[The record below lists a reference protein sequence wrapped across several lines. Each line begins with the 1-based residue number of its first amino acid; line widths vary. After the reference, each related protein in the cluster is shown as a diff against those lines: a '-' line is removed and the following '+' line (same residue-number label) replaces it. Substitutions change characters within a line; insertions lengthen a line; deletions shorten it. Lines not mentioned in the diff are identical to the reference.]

1 MTTRRATKLIKA
13 SLSTLFYTGGHKVM
27 APFTQGV
34 GAIFTLH
41 HVSPEPR
48 RDFEPNRILR
58 VTPEFLDR
66 AISVV
71 LESGFDIVSLDDAH
85 FRLTEGQFE
94 RPFACF
100 TFDDGYRDNLVH
112 AYPIFKRRNLP
123 MAIYVPSAFPDGEG
137 DLWWLTLQ
145 SLVDAVDRLSVKMQ
159 GTLRELDCGSRIAK
173 EAAYDE
179 IYWWLRTIDE
189 AEARGVVHEL
199 CRGAGLDWREHGR
212 NLPMSWD
219 ELRRISSDPLVTIGA
234 HTRQHYALAK
244 LTEAEA
250 RQEIEIG
257 THRIE
262 RELGRRPLHLCYP
275 YGSATAAGSREFRLA
290 KELGY
295 KTAVTTRKGL
305 IYAGHGEHLT
315 ALPRISLNGDYQDER
330 YLRVFMTGAPFA
342 VWNGFRRVQ
351 VA

>member
-1 MTTRRATKLIKA
+1 MTTSRATKLIKA
-13 SLSTLFYTGGHKVM
+13 SLATLFYTGGHKVM

-34 GAIFTLH
+34 GVIFTLH

-48 RDFEPNRILR
+48 RAFEPNRILR

-71 LESGFDIVSLDDAH
+71 LDAGFDIVSLDDAH

-123 MAIYVPSAFPDGEG
+123 MAIYVPSGFADGEG

-145 SLVDAVDRLSVKMQ
+145 TLIDGVDRLSVKMD
-159 GTLRELDCGSRIAK
+159 GTLRELDCATPIAK
-173 EAAYDE
+173 EAAFDE
-179 IYWWLRTIDE
+179 VYWWLRQIDE
-189 AEARGVVHEL
+189 QEARGVVHEL
-199 CRGAGLDWREHGR
+199 CRGAGVDWREHGR
-212 NLPMSWD
+212 TLPMSWD
-219 ELRRISSDPLVTIGA
+219 ELRRIAADPLVTIGS

-262 RELGRRPLHLCYP
+262 QELGRRPAHLCYP
-275 YGSATAAGSREFRLA
+275 YGSPCAAGTREFRLA

-305 IYAGHGEHLT
+305 IYSGHGEHLT
-315 ALPRISLNGDYQDER
+315 ALPRLSLNGDYQDER
-330 YLRVFMTGAPFA
+330 YLRVFLTGAPFA
-342 VWNGFRRVQ
+342 VWNGFRRIR

>member
-1 MTTRRATKLIKA
+1 MTSRRATKLIKA

-34 GAIFTLH
+34 GVIFTLH
-41 HVSPEPR
+41 HVSPEPA

-58 VTPEFLDR
+58 VSPEFLDR
-66 AISVV
+66 AIAVV
-71 LESGFDIVSLDDAH
+71 LDAGFDVVSMDEAH

-112 AYPIFKRRNLP
+112 AYPIFKRHNLP
-123 MAIYVPSAFPDGEG
+123 MTVYVPSAFPDGEG
-137 DLWWLTLQ
+137 DLWWLTLEA
-145 SLVDAVDRLSVKMQ
+145 LIGNVDRLSVKMK
-159 GTLRELDCGSRIAK
+159 GELCEYDCATAIAK
-173 EAAYDE
+173 ETAFDE
-179 IYWWLRTIDE
+179 IYWWLRSIDE
-189 AEARGVVHEL
+189 QEARGVVHEL
-199 CRGAGLDWREHGR
+199 CRGAGVDWREPGQT
-212 NLPMSWD
+212 LPMSWD
-219 ELRRISSDPLVTIGA
+219 ELRRLSADDLVTIGS

-250 RQEIEIG
+250 RQEIELG

-262 RELGRRPLHLCYP
+262 RELGRRPVHLCYP
-275 YGSATAAGSREFRLA
+275 YGSPCAAGSREFRLA

-305 IYAGHGEHLT
+305 VYAGHGEHLT
-315 ALPRISLNGDYQDER
+315 GLPRLSLNGDYQDER
-330 YLRVFMTGAPFA
+330 YLRVFLTGAPFA
-342 VWNGFRRVQ
+342 VWNSFRRIK